1 MDLVVEAE
9 RRHFPRIPV
18 DAVGTL
24 ELLGAAA
31 GRPAFGVRVNNLSDG
46 GLGLVTG
53 GEIPVGA
60 QVKITVG
67 IYVLSGVVAHCH
79 REHGVFCAGVSVGS
93 GNADSELLHSWAGES
108 ESAKTH

>member
-1 MDLVVEAE
+1 MDLVVEGE
-9 RRHFPRIPV
+9 RRQFPRIPV

-31 GRPAFGVRVNNLSDG
+31 GRPAFGVRVTNLSDG

-60 QVKITVG
+60 AVKITAGV
-67 IYVLSGVVAHCH
+67 YVLSGVVAHCH
-79 REHGVFCAGVSVGS
+79 REHGVFCAGISVDS
-93 GNADSELLHSWAGES
+93 PSPDSKSLRAWTADTEG
-108 ESAKTH
+108 AKAH